1 MLMAQFEHAIKIAG
15 IDHVGIG
22 SDFDGVDG
30 LLPTGME
37 DVTKLPTITYELLK
51 RGHSEADVKKVLG
64 ENLLR
69 VLAENERIAKK
80 LQAAGAKPSTVKLA
94 PAIPKP

>member
-1 MLMAQFEHAIKIAG
+1 MQHFEHIIKVAG

-30 LLPTGME
+30 MLPPGME
-37 DVTKLPTITYELLK
+37 DVSKLPTITFELLK
-51 RGHSEADVKKVLG
+51 RGYSENDVKKVLG

-69 VLAENERIAKK
+69 TMSEVEKVANR
-80 LQAAGAKPSTVKLA
+80 LQAGGAKPSFAKIDKKTL
-94 PAIPKP
+94 